1 MTITSARRPTL
12 PPGANSLW
20 ILAVPWKTRAIRS
33 AATAPSPKARFPQH
47 LGRRTRRPQ
56 EPQATSSMLTD
67 TTARV
72 GYRPDATDT
81 DGRQLTDERR
91 YAPMGAPLHR
101 NP

>member
-47 LGRRTRRPQ
+47 LGPHAAPTG
-56 EPQATSSMLTD
+56 
-67 TTARV
+67 TT
-72 GYRPDATDT
+72 GNLLDA
-81 DGRQLTDERR
+81 
-91 YAPMGAPLHR
+91 H
-101 NP
+101 